1 MGLLGTPNVRCGK
14 QTAVSTEQHET
25 LSDFVRRVANEKGLA
40 YREVA
45 RRSGLSSPSISD
57 IVSGKTRN
65 IKSSTIPALAKG
77 LGVTD
82 EEILAVI
89 GGKPLDY
96 KDPLDLRVLFDG
108 WEEAT
113 DEERAATLD
122 DVRMI
127 AERFQRRRQRKP
139 PDKQKGKK

>member
-1 MGLLGTPNVRCGK
+1 M
-14 QTAVSTEQHET
+14 STEQET
-25 LSDFVRRVANEKGLA
+25 LSDFVRRVASEKDLT

-57 IVSGKTRN
+57 IISGKTRN

-77 LGVTD
+77 LGVTE

-96 KDPLDLRVLFDG
+96 KDPLDEVKVLFNG
-108 WEEAT
+108 WAEAS
-113 DEERAATLD
+113 DEDRAATMELI
-122 DVRMI
+122 RMI
-127 AERFQRRRQRKP
+127 AEGFQKKRQRSTKA
-139 PDKQKGKK
+139 KSAKSNGKK